1 MGGGVGGLLEVLLL
15 VGYWRCCCWWATGSA
30 AVGGLLEVLLCGSE
44 GRLKK
49 PMNRFKTEN
58 GVKVTAG
65 KSGEATERGD
75 DGLVV

>member
-1 MGGGVGGLLEVLLL
+1 M
-15 VGYWRCCCWWATGSA
+15 
-30 AVGGLLEVLLCGSE
+30 LLCGSE
-44 GRLKK
+44 GRLEK

-58 GVKVTAG
+58 GVKVTVG